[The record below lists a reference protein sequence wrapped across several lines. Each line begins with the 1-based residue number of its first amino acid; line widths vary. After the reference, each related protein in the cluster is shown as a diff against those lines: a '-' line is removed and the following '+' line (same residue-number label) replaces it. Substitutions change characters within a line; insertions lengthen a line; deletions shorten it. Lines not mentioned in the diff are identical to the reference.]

1 MTEEEQKKIFSQN
14 LKKYLNENR
23 LNQNEVAKDIGV
35 SPQTFNTWC
44 KAKAI
49 PRMGK
54 IEKLANYFK
63 IQKSDL
69 IDQQTPP
76 AQKTINDIDF
86 SHLTKEELEEVAEEN
101 HIPYTKIDYIDQP
114 LYCSSPDVDMLEY
127 EEHNTVI
134 MSDNLLKGIKNKNRL
149 MLARATGDSMDEIIP
164 DGSFV
169 IIQRVEPYDNIQN
182 HDIVLYNYE
191 NSLSIKEFIRDENGL
206 IMRPHSTNPIHKDN
220 IYSFENLKENPLFI
234 IGIIK
239 KVIYDI

>member
-1 MTEEEQKKIFSQN
+1 MNIFDRIKNRRKELNMSQEELAIKTGYKTKSAISRIENGNRDISQSQIKIF
-14 LKKYLNENR
+14 
-23 LNQNEVAKDIGV
+23 
-35 SPQTFNTWC
+35 
-44 KAKAI
+44 AKALNTT
-49 PRMGK
+49 PEYLMGLK
-54 IEKLANYFK
+54 TEFS
-63 IQKSDL
+63 Q
-69 IDQQTPP
+69 PP
-76 AQKTINDIDF
+76 IDF
-86 SHLTKEELEEVAEEN
+86 SNLTKEELEEVAEEN

-114 LYCSSPDVDMLEY
+114 LYCSSPDVDILEY

>member
-69 IDQQTPP
+69 IDQQTPTP
-76 AQKTINDIDF
+76 QSINDIDF

-149 MLARATGDSMDEIIP
+149 MLAKATGDSMDEIIP

>member
-1 MTEEEQKKIFSQN
+1 
-14 LKKYLNENR
+14 
-23 LNQNEVAKDIGV
+23 
-35 SPQTFNTWC
+35 
-44 KAKAI
+44 
-49 PRMGK
+49 MGK

-69 IDQQTPP
+69 IDQQTPTP
-76 AQKTINDIDF
+76 QSINDIDF

-149 MLARATGDSMDEIIP
+149 MLAKATGDSMDEIIP

>member
-1 MTEEEQKKIFSQN
+1 MKENFGIRLQKALDVLNMKQTE
-14 LKKYLNENR
+14 L
-23 LNQNEVAKDIGV
+23 A
-35 SPQTFNTWC
+35 
-44 KAKAI
+44 
-49 PRMGK
+49 
-54 IEKLANYFK
+54 EKLGIHRATINNYIKNKYEPNRERLETISK
-63 IQKSDL
+63 IL
-69 IDQQTPP
+69 NVNP
-76 AQKTINDIDF
+76 AWLMGYDVEMREKTIEPPIDF

-149 MLARATGDSMDEIIP
+149 MLAKATGDSMDEIIP

>member
-1 MTEEEQKKIFSQN
+1 MKENFGIRLQKALDVLNMKQTE
-14 LKKYLNENR
+14 L
-23 LNQNEVAKDIGV
+23 A
-35 SPQTFNTWC
+35 
-44 KAKAI
+44 
-49 PRMGK
+49 
-54 IEKLANYFK
+54 EKLGIHRATINNYIKNKYEPNRERLETISK
-63 IQKSDL
+63 IL
-69 IDQQTPP
+69 NVNP
-76 AQKTINDIDF
+76 AWLMGYDVEMREKTIEPPIDF
-86 SHLTKEELEEVAEEN
+86 SNLTKEELEEVAEEN

-149 MLARATGDSMDEIIP
+149 MLAKATGDSMDEIIP

>member
-1 MTEEEQKKIFSQN
+1 MSKNINDIFKENLNYYMQLKGRTQKE
-14 LKKYLNENR
+14 LAEYLNISTAMANYYSTGKNTPR
-23 LNQNEVAKDIGV
+23 MDKVDKICKFLNIERSNLLEQRT
-35 SPQTFNTWC
+35 SPQ
-44 KAKAI
+44 
-49 PRMGK
+49 
-54 IEKLANYFK
+54 
-63 IQKSDL
+63 S
-69 IDQQTPP
+69 
-76 AQKTINDIDF
+76 INDIDF

-149 MLARATGDSMDEIIP
+149 MLAKATGDSMDEIIP

>member
-1 MTEEEQKKIFSQN
+1 MNIFDRIKNRRKELNMSQEELAIKTGYKTKSAISRIENGNRDISQSQIKIF
-14 LKKYLNENR
+14 
-23 LNQNEVAKDIGV
+23 
-35 SPQTFNTWC
+35 
-44 KAKAI
+44 AKALNTT
-49 PRMGK
+49 PEYLMGLK
-54 IEKLANYFK
+54 TEFS
-63 IQKSDL
+63 Q
-69 IDQQTPP
+69 PP
-76 AQKTINDIDF
+76 IDF

-149 MLARATGDSMDEIIP
+149 MLAKATGDSMDEIIP

-169 IIQRVEPYDNIQN
+169 IIQRIEPYDNIQN

>member
-1 MTEEEQKKIFSQN
+1 MNIFDRIKNRRKELNMSQEELAIKTGYKTKSAISRIENGNRDISQSQIKIF
-14 LKKYLNENR
+14 
-23 LNQNEVAKDIGV
+23 
-35 SPQTFNTWC
+35 
-44 KAKAI
+44 AKALNTT
-49 PRMGK
+49 PEYLMGLK
-54 IEKLANYFK
+54 TEFS
-63 IQKSDL
+63 Q
-69 IDQQTPP
+69 PP
-76 AQKTINDIDF
+76 IDF

>member
-1 MTEEEQKKIFSQN
+1 MNIFDRIKNRRKELNMSQEELAIKTGYKTKSAISRIENGNRDISQSQIKIF
-14 LKKYLNENR
+14 
-23 LNQNEVAKDIGV
+23 
-35 SPQTFNTWC
+35 
-44 KAKAI
+44 AKALNTT
-49 PRMGK
+49 PEYLMGLK
-54 IEKLANYFK
+54 TEFS
-63 IQKSDL
+63 Q
-69 IDQQTPP
+69 PP
-76 AQKTINDIDF
+76 IDF

-149 MLARATGDSMDEIIP
+149 MLAKATGDSMDEIIP

>member
-1 MTEEEQKKIFSQN
+1 MNIFDRIKNRRKELNMSQEELAIKTGYKTKSAISRIENGNRDISQSQIKIF
-14 LKKYLNENR
+14 
-23 LNQNEVAKDIGV
+23 
-35 SPQTFNTWC
+35 
-44 KAKAI
+44 AKALNTT
-49 PRMGK
+49 PEYLMG
-54 IEKLANYFK
+54 L
-63 IQKSDL
+63 
-69 IDQQTPP
+69 
-76 AQKTINDIDF
+76 KTEFSQPQIDF
-86 SHLTKEELEEVAEEN
+86 NHLTKEELEEVAEEN

>member
-1 MTEEEQKKIFSQN
+1 MSKNINDIFKENLNYYMQLKGRTQKE
-14 LKKYLNENR
+14 LAEYLNISTAMANYYSTGKNTPR
-23 LNQNEVAKDIGV
+23 MDKVDKICKFLNIERSNLLEQRT
-35 SPQTFNTWC
+35 SPQ
-44 KAKAI
+44 
-49 PRMGK
+49 
-54 IEKLANYFK
+54 
-63 IQKSDL
+63 S
-69 IDQQTPP
+69 
-76 AQKTINDIDF
+76 INDIDF
-86 SHLTKEELEEVAEEN
+86 SNLTKEELEEVAEEN

-149 MLARATGDSMDEIIP
+149 MLAKATGDSMDEIIP

>member
-69 IDQQTPP
+69 IDQQTPTP
-76 AQKTINDIDF
+76 QSINDIDF

-149 MLARATGDSMDEIIP
+149 MLAKATGDSMDEIIP

-169 IIQRVEPYDNIQN
+169 IIQRIEPYDNIQN

>member
-1 MTEEEQKKIFSQN
+1 MNIFDRIKNRRKELNMSQEELAIKTGYKTKSAISRIENGNRDISQSQIKIF
-14 LKKYLNENR
+14 
-23 LNQNEVAKDIGV
+23 
-35 SPQTFNTWC
+35 
-44 KAKAI
+44 AKALNTT
-49 PRMGK
+49 PEYLMGLK
-54 IEKLANYFK
+54 TEFS
-63 IQKSDL
+63 Q
-69 IDQQTPP
+69 PP
-76 AQKTINDIDF
+76 IDF
-86 SHLTKEELEEVAEEN
+86 NHLTKEELEEVAKEN

-134 MSDNLLKGIKNKNRL
+134 MSDNLLKGIKNKNKL
-149 MLARATGDSMDEIIP
+149 MLAKATGDSMDEIIP